1 MAACVSETLSQLVN
15 EDDWRGGRK
24 AFAGFIAHMNNCYDE
39 LLTDIIVM
47 PSAYGKRAAAQ
58 FIVNGA

>member
-1 MAACVSETLSQLVN
+1 MAACVSETLSQFVN

-24 AFAGFIAHMNNCYDE
+24 AFAGCIAHMNNGYDE
-39 LLTDIIVM
+39 LLTDIVVM
-47 PSAYGKRAAAQ
+47 PSAYGTRAAAQ